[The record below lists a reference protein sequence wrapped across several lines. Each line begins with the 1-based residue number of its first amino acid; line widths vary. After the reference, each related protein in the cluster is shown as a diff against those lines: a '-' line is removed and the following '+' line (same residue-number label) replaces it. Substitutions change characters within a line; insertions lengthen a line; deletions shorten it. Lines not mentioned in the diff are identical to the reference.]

1 MGVTQIIFT
10 IVIAIYGI
18 VIITSLL
25 SQGRKKGSLL
35 YKFYFF
41 GLVGLVLLGIPLAN
55 GVIMAYHI
63 AIGFGAGFLFLVT
76 YICFFGRSEVIGQR
90 VSLSDAV
97 FLMINKRRREAIALA
112 KNEQWHEGRAI
123 FEEFLLALPDKK
135 KHKRMVCM
143 HDITTCCANTG
154 DFLTV
159 ESFIDTASKKH
170 SNNAPFILQL
180 YHNLFLACKK
190 STEINKPLF
199 ESYVQQLEQFVNSN
213 AKNLSKFRFT
223 PDNGTALK
231 GIDAANALVAW
242 AKLDNAQEG
251 EQ

>member
-10 IVIAIYGI
+10 II
-18 VIITSLL
+18 VAVFTIVVITSLL

-41 GLVGLVLLGIPLAN
+41 GLVALILLGIPLAN

-63 AIGFGAGFLFLVT
+63 AIGFGAGILFLVT

-112 KNEQWHEGRAI
+112 KNEQWHESRAI
-123 FEEFLLALPDKK
+123 FDELLLALPDKK

-154 DFLTV
+154 NFLTV
-159 ESFIDTASKKH
+159 ESFIDTARKKH

-180 YHNLFLACKK
+180 YHNLFIACKK
-190 STEINKPLF
+190 STEIDKPLF
-199 ESYVQQLEQFVNSN
+199 ESYVQQLEQFVSSNS
-213 AKNLSKFRFT
+213 KNLSKFKFT
-223 PDNGTALK
+223 PDSGTALK
-231 GIDAANALVAW
+231 GIDAANALITW
-242 AKLDNAQEG
+242 AKLDNTQQE
-251 EQ
+251 E